1 MPLSADT
8 VLPPGIKG
16 PGYDP
21 ARAGTGIVHFG
32 PGAFHRAHQA
42 ACTDAALTRSSG
54 DWRILGVS
62 LQSTA
67 VADALSEQD
76 GRYTLVTRPGPG
88 STPHLQVI
96 GSIAGA
102 LAAVRCTDGV
112 LAALQNPA
120 TRIVSMTV
128 TEKAYGLDRATGRLD
143 PGHPAVR
150 DDLVRPD
157 TPTGLAGLITEGLR
171 RRRAANTGP
180 FTVLCCDNLPDNGS
194 MVRNVIL
201 DFARRTDASLA
212 DWIAEHVTFPATM
225 VDRITPAPTADLR
238 AEVADLLG
246 SADNAAVETE
256 PFTQW
261 VIEDRFCAGRP
272 DWEAGGALFVSDVA
286 PFENMKLRMLN
297 GAHSLI
303 AYTGV
308 LCGFPFVRD
317 AIGNPQLRAVVRR
330 HMQAAAATLDPIGG
344 FDFDGYADDLMQ
356 RFANPQI
363 AHKTAQIAMDGSQKM
378 PQRIFAPALAA
389 KTRGLDIT
397 PFATATAVWLR
408 YTAGLTPDG
417 QRYEVQDPR
426 SDELRGLH
434 AGGADARG
442 ITARLAAL
450 PGLLPEGL
458 SGDPGWNDAV
468 AQKLAP
474 MLQGDAAAILDAVSG

>member
-1 MPLSADT
+1 
-8 VLPPGIKG
+8 
-16 PGYDP
+16 
-21 ARAGTGIVHFG
+21 ARSGTGIVHFG

-42 ACTDAALTRSSG
+42 VCTDAALAASGG

-67 VADALSEQD
+67 VADALRDQD

-102 LAAVRCTDGV
+102 LAAVRGTKGV

-150 DDLVRPD
+150 DDLARPGA
-157 TPTGLAGLITEGLR
+157 PTGLAGLITEGLR
-171 RRRAANTGP
+171 RRREANTGP
-180 FTVLCCDNLPDNGS
+180 FTVVCCDNMPDNGT

-212 DWIAEHVTFPATM
+212 AWIEDHVTFPATM

-238 AEVADLLG
+238 AEVAGLLG
-246 SADNAAVETE
+246 CEDEAAVETE

-261 VIEDRFCAGRP
+261 VIEDSFCAGRP
-272 DWEAGGALFVSDVA
+272 DWEAGGAIFVRDVA

-317 AIGNPQLRAVVRR
+317 AVGNAQLRAVVRR

-378 PQRIFAPALAA
+378 PQRIFAPALVA
-389 KTRGLDIT
+389 KNRGLDIM
-397 PFATATAVWLR
+397 PFATATAAWLR
-408 YTAGLTPDG
+408 YTTGLTPEG
-417 QRYEVQDPR
+417 QQYELQDPR
-426 SDELRGLH
+426 ADALHGLH
-434 AGGADARG
+434 AGNADARV

-458 SGDPGWNDAV
+458 AEDSGWINAV
-468 AQKLAP
+468 AQKLSP
-474 MLQGDAAAILDAVSG
+474 MLQGDAAAILSAASD